1 MQGRSIQEID
11 KFYINVMLYL
21 PCLSSATSMLLYSL
35 CFCNTYTILRN
46 RTIATIPL
54 PTNVDILLSGCPLY
68 DNDANEEIFAQV
80 HNFIIHSNR
89 FS

>member
-1 MQGRSIQEID
+1 MHLIILRGRSTNDKMIQ
-11 KFYINVMLYL
+11 V
-21 PCLSSATSMLLYSL
+21 
-35 CFCNTYTILRN
+35 

-68 DNDANEEIFAQV
+68 DNDVNEEIFAQV